1 MSLRRF
7 IAAVLA
13 LGLTAWSDGCRQGS
27 SDEVP
32 SEELKKDRIDARGE
46 GPSVEFPSD
55 VRSDDAD
62 LNNFLDHLL
71 RQCAAGEYG
80 SYRLAVASEYE
91 PLPRRAFERAWYN
104 VEQVRVRKIL
114 KVHEPDAALVERPDI
129 REELKAPIYCVH
141 ATIRLRQRPDRPV
154 PQPIREVVV
163 LVVQEQGEWKLGPP
177 APLALKQRIV
187 GAQGHAEDLVAG
199 TPETSRPSGPT
210 ATASARA
217 GRP

>member
-1 MSLRRF
+1 MRLRRF
-7 IAAVLA
+7 IAPVLA
-13 LGLTAWSDGCRQGS
+13 VGLATWSGGCRQGS
-27 SDEVP
+27 SDDVP
-32 SEELKKDRIDARGE
+32 SEELKKDRIDARGQ
-46 GPSVEFPSD
+46 GPTVEFPSD
-55 VRSDDAD
+55 VRSDDAS

-91 PLPRRAFERAWYN
+91 PLPRRTFERAWYN

-114 KVHEPDAALVERPDI
+114 KVHEPDPALLERPDI

-141 ATIRLRQRPDRPV
+141 ATIRLRQRPDRQV

-187 GAQGHAEDLVAG
+187 GAPAQAEDLVAG
-199 TPETSRPSGPT
+199 TPETTRPGAPT
-210 ATASARA
+210 ATTSAPA
-217 GRP
+217 GRR